1 MTPVRRRVAPR
12 SNSSRPKDSPAFKSP
27 WRLWSS
33 WVLAYTAGSAIGL
46 GLSCVF
52 LLSSI
57 TQFNGISS
65 DVRGYIQFAV
75 LSATIGVSLGIAQ
88 YCVLAPRF
96 SGRWIAHT
104 VMGWTIGGLSSAALA
119 TVVAAISEQHVADN
133 VAIVILGATW
143 GAVLGASQW
152 LLLRGQFRQSG
163 WWIATNAVCFA
174 FGTALT
180 VSAIGDLDRAYAL
193 GGPSGENTSL
203 MFGGAVGT
211 VGCVSVS
218 AVITEL
224 VLVLLAQRPREA
236 MKSK

>member
-1 MTPVRRRVAPR
+1 MAPVRRRVAPR
-12 SNSSRPKDSPAFKSP
+12 SNLSRPKDSPAFKSP

-33 WVLAYTAGSAIGL
+33 WVLAYTAGSGIGL
-46 GLSCVF
+46 GLSWVF

-65 DVRGYIQFAV
+65 DIRGSIQFAV
-75 LSATIGVSLGIAQ
+75 LSATIGGSIGIAQ

-96 SGRWIAHT
+96 SGRWIAYT
-104 VMGWTIGGLSSAALA
+104 VMGWTVGGFSAVLSASLVPFGA
-119 TVVAAISEQHVADN
+119 VPDYIAITLPG
-133 VAIVILGATW
+133 AIW

-152 LLLRGQFRQSG
+152 LLLRRQFRQSG
-163 WWIATNAVCFA
+163 WWIAANAACLA
-174 FGTALT
+174 FGIALT
-180 VSAIGDLDRAYAL
+180 RWAIGDFDST
-193 GGPSGENTSL
+193 GL
-203 MFGGAVGT
+203 MFGLPVGS

-218 AVITEL
+218 AVITGL